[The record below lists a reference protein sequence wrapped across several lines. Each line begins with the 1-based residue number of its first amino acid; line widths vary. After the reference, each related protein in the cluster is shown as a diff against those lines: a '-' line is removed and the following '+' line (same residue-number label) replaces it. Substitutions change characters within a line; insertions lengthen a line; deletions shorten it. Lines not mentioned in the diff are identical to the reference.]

1 MDIQKIKSLVET
13 NKRVSELNKQN
24 YFFSSVMLVTSALES
39 KANSALVNF
48 YNREKNEIA
57 SFNATENGMEFS
69 GLSPPMKETEIM
81 PLEIDK
87 AKMDPEEAMKK
98 CLAKAPKE
106 SISRVVSVL
115 RTSTNANA
123 ETGPTWQVNIFLKNF
138 NVISTVIDAETGE
151 EIASSK
157 MSLSS
162 KL

>member
-1 MDIQKIKSLVET
+1 MDIQKIKSLVESSR
-13 NKRVSELNKQN
+13 RVSELAKEK
-24 YFFSSVMLVTSALES
+24 YFFSSVMLVTGSLES
-39 KANSALVNF
+39 KANSAVVNF

-57 SFNATENGMEFS
+57 SFNVAGDNMEFS
-69 GLSPPMKETEIM
+69 GLSPPMKDTEIM
-81 PLEIDK
+81 ALKINK
-87 AKMDPEEAMKK
+87 ASLNPEDAMKK
-98 CLAKAPKE
+98 CLSKAPNE

-115 RTSTNANA
+115 RTSTNARA

>member
-1 MDIQKIKSLVET
+1 MDIQKIKSLVESSG
-13 NKRVSELNKQN
+13 RVAELNKEN
-24 YFFSSVMLVTSALES
+24 YFFSSVMLVTSSLEAT
-39 KANSALVNF
+39 ANSAVVNF
-48 YNREKNEIA
+48 YNRQKNEIA
-57 SFNATENGMEFS
+57 SFNATESGIEFA

-81 PLEIDK
+81 QLEINK
-87 AKMDPEEAMKK
+87 VSVCPEDAMKK
-98 CLAKAPKE
+98 CMAKAPKE

-115 RTSTNANA
+115 RTSANA
-123 ETGPTWQVNIFLKNF
+123 RAGVGPTWQVNMFLKNF